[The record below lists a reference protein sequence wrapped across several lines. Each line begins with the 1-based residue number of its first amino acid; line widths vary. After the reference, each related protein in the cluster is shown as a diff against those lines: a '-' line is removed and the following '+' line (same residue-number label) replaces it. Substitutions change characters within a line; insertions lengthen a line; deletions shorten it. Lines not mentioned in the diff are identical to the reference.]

1 VKILVTG
8 GAGFIGSSL
17 VRRIIADGRHDV
29 VNVDLLTYA
38 ASPEALA
45 SVAKSPRYAFEQADI
60 ADADAMRAIFAR
72 HRPGAVIALAAESHV
87 DRSID
92 GPAPFIRTNIV
103 GTFTLLE
110 AATAY
115 WQGLEPGP
123 RAEFRFLHVSTDEV
137 FGSLGA
143 EGRFADDSPY
153 RPNSPY
159 AASKAA
165 ADHLVRAWHK
175 TYRLPAIVTNS
186 SNNFG
191 PFQFPEKLI
200 PLTISRALD
209 GLSIPV
215 YGKGENVRDWI
226 YVEDHVDGLLTV
238 LANGSPG
245 ANYNIGGNSER
256 ANLAVVEEICRL
268 LDELVPTAARGA
280 RKNLISFVTDRP
292 GHDFRY
298 AIDSTRIEQEL
309 SWRPRHAFED
319 ALAKTVRWYVENE
332 SWWRRTRTDS
342 YDGERLGLA
351 RAPGRA

>member
-1 VKILVTG
+1 MKILVTG
-8 GAGFIGSSL
+8 GAGFIGSAL
-17 VRRIIADGRHDV
+17 VRRIIADGHHDV

-38 ASPEALA
+38 ASPEALVSAA
-45 SVAKSPRYAFEQADI
+45 SSPRYAFEHADI
-60 ADADAMRAIFAR
+60 ADPDAMRAIFAR
-72 HRPGAVIALAAESHV
+72 HQPGAVIALAAESHV

-110 AATAY
+110 AATAH
-115 WQGLEPGP
+115 WQGLSPDD
-123 RAEFRFLHVSTDEV
+123 RAGFRFLHVSTDEV

-215 YGKGENVRDWI
+215 YGTGENVRDWI
-226 YVEDHVDGLLTV
+226 YVEDHVDGLLAV
-238 LANGSPG
+238 LARGTPG
-245 ANYNIGGNSER
+245 ANYNIGGDAER
-256 ANLAVVEEICRL
+256 TNLAVVHAICRT
-268 LDELVPTAARGA
+268 LDELVPPAERGPRA
-280 RKNLISFVTDRP
+280 SLITFVTDRP
-292 GHDFRY
+292 GHDYRY
-298 AIDSTRIEQEL
+298 AIDSTRIEREL
-309 SWRPRHAFED
+309 GWRPRHGFEA
-319 ALAKTVRWYVENE
+319 ALAKTVQWYIDNE
-332 SWWRRTRTDS
+332 RWWRRTRTDS

-351 RAPGRA
+351 RAKR

>member
-1 VKILVTG
+1 MKILVTG
-8 GAGFIGSSL
+8 GAGFIGSAL
-17 VRRIIADGRHDV
+17 VRRIIADGRHGV
-29 VNVDLLTYA
+29 VNVDALTYA
-38 ASPEALA
+38 ASPEALV
-45 SVAKSPRYAFEQADI
+45 SVASDPRYAFERADI
-60 ADADAMRAIFAR
+60 ADGEAMRGIFAR
-72 HRPGAVIALAAESHV
+72 HQPDAVIALAAESHV

-115 WQGLEPGP
+115 WQTLDPAA
-123 RAEFRFLHVSTDEV
+123 RAGFRFLHVSTDEV

-159 AASKAA
+159 AASKAS

-226 YVEDHVDGLLTV
+226 YVEDHVDGLLAV
-238 LANGSPG
+238 LAQGNPG
-245 ANYNIGGNSER
+245 ANYNIGGDSER
-256 ANLAVVEEICRL
+256 TNLAVVQAICRL
-268 LDELVPTAARGA
+268 LDALVPSAASGPRE
-280 RKNLISFVTDRP
+280 NLISFVTDRP

-298 AIDSTRIEQEL
+298 AIDSARIAREL
-309 SWRPRHAFED
+309 AWRPRHDFEK
-319 ALAKTVRWYVENE
+319 ALAKTVQWYIENE
-332 SWWRRTRTDS
+332 RWWRRTRTDS

-351 RAPGRA
+351 RTEG